1 MLLRNISI
9 GNEMIPSYL
18 FETIEESVSEILK
31 ISNSDKYIIVYDTK
45 LQSDID
51 ELYMFMKERAT
62 VVLLPLKVQE
72 VDKNL
77 NTLSQLISGLLLL
90 GVDRNT
96 CLIAVGGG
104 VLENIVGMAA
114 GLLFRGI
121 SLIHIPTTLMACA
134 DSTVSLKQ
142 AINFEKSKNIVG
154 LYYAPK
160 GIFTIYSIIKK
171 LPPEEVSAGYVE
183 FVKNLLTL
191 IPQKIYSF
199 ESYDFDRNNLKYE
212 ELKTLIIDSIDA
224 KELVILNDPKEK
236 KEGLVLEYGH
246 TIGHSLEV
254 LSSCTIRHGEGVA
267 IGMLV
272 ASDISYNIFDMSS
285 IDVKYHWKLIEQIGI
300 FLSLKENARFLRE
313 LSFEQLKECIFN
325 DNKRGRIKAS
335 QDEIPMVLLDKIGH
349 VHIEN
354 GCCMYAVDYQIV
366 ENSIRKVISKILEKI
381 ND

>member
-9 GNEMIPSYL
+9 GNEIIPSYL
-18 FETIEESVSEILK
+18 FETTDQSVSEILK
-31 ISNSDKYIIVYDTK
+31 ISNSDKYILVYDAK
-45 LQSDID
+45 LQCDVD
-51 ELYMFMKERAT
+51 EIYMHMEKRTSVAT
-62 VVLLPLKVQE
+62 LPLKAE
-72 VDKNL
+72 EANKNL
-77 NTLSQLISGLLLL
+77 STLSELISGLLSL

-121 SLIHIPTTLMACA
+121 TLIHIPTTLMACA

-160 GIFTIYSIIKK
+160 GIFTIYSIINK
-171 LPPEEVSAGYVE
+171 LPPEEISAGYAE

-191 IPQKIYSF
+191 IPQKIHSF
-199 ESYDFDRNNLKYE
+199 ESYEFNRNDLKYE

-224 KELVILNDPKEK
+224 KELVIQNDPKEK
-236 KEGLVLEYGH
+236 REGLVLEYGR

-254 LSSCTIRHGEGVA
+254 LSSGTIRHGEGVA

-272 ASDISYNIFDMSS
+272 ASDISYNIFDMPNE
-285 IDVKYHWKLIEQIGI
+285 DVEFHWKLIEQIGI
-300 FLSLKENARFLRE
+300 FLSLKEKASFLRKLSINE
-313 LSFEQLKECIFN
+313 LLECLFN

-335 QDEIPMVLLDKIGH
+335 QDEIPMVLLDRIGH

-354 GCCMYAVDYQIV
+354 GCCMYAVDYHTV
-366 ENSIRKVISKILEKI
+366 ENSIQTIISKILEKI